1 MNQVELYIWSYF
13 KKNIQPNSEHWN
25 HDLPFS
31 YHDYMERLDF
41 INRSRNQLKIL
52 KKNKGIKQKSDEWY
66 DIRKNML
73 TASNTYEGVKCYNS
87 LIRKKA
93 LKISDNISSSPALE
107 WGILF
112 EPIACKIYSILNN
125 RIKIHEFGLI
135 QYDEFKNYGASPDG
149 ISDIGIML
157 EIKCPYSRI
166 IKEGEI
172 PVKYYYQMQGQM
184 AVCNLEECDYAEF
197 NFIEIDL
204 DEFLSL
210 SRKDLC
216 GIIIKYEDD
225 TVKYSRLKEE
235 PNISYMENTSL
246 KEKKKVIYWKLEN
259 HFIQRVTFNK
269 DKWYDEYLPKIKE
282 FWNKVNEY
290 EEPKYT
296 YIDDDD

>member
-1 MNQVELYIWSYF
+1 MNQVELFIWSYL
-13 KKNIQPNSEHWN
+13 KKNIIPDSQTWN
-25 HDLPFS
+25 KDLPFS
-31 YHDYMERLDF
+31 YNDYIERLDF
-41 INRSRNQLKIL
+41 INRSRTQLKIL

-66 DIRKNML
+66 EIRKDML
-73 TASNTYEGVKCYNS
+73 TASNTYEGVKNYNS

-93 LKISDNISSSPALE
+93 LKISDNISNPALE

-112 EPIACKIYSILNN
+112 EPIACKIYSVLHN
-125 RIKIHEFGLI
+125 RVKIHEFGLI
-135 QYDEFKNYGASPDG
+135 QYDQFKNYGASPDG

-166 IKEGEI
+166 IKEGDI
-172 PVKYYYQMQGQM
+172 PIKYYYQMQGQM
-184 AVCNLEECDYAEF
+184 AVCGLEECDYAEF

-210 SRKDLC
+210 SRKDFC
-216 GIIIKYEDD
+216 GIITKYDDD
-225 TVKYSRLKEE
+225 TITYSRLKED

-246 KEKKKVIYWKLEN
+246 KEKKRVIYWKLQN
-259 HFIQRVTFNK
+259 HLIQRVKFNK
-269 DKWYDEYLPKIKE
+269 YKWYDEYLPKIKD
-282 FWNKVNEY
+282 FWNKVLEY

>member
-1 MNQVELYIWSYF
+1 MNQIELYIWSYL

-31 YHDYMERLDF
+31 YDDYIQRLDF
-41 INRSRNQLKIL
+41 INRSRYQLKIL

-66 DIRKNML
+66 EIRKDML
-73 TASNTYEGVKCYNS
+73 TASNTYEGVRCYNS

-93 LKISDNISSSPALE
+93 LKISDNISSNPALE

-172 PVKYYYQMQGQM
+172 PIKYYYQMQGQM

-197 NFIEIDL
+197 NFVEIDL

-216 GIIIKYEDD
+216 GIITKYEDD
-225 TVKYSRLKEE
+225 TVEYSRLKEE

-246 KEKKKVIYWKLEN
+246 KEKKRVIYWKLEN
-259 HFIQRVTFNK
+259 HHIQRVKFNK
-269 DKWYDEYLPKIKE
+269 NKWYDEYLPKIKE
-282 FWNKVNEY
+282 FWNKVIEY

-296 YIDDDD
+296 YIEDDD